1 LQNTKELQEKRDTI
15 AAALKAAG
23 LDVLASEGTY
33 FITASI
39 RNLTNE
45 PDREFCMRLT
55 REAGVGPIPISA
67 FYSAGGPTDLVRFAF
82 CKKHTV
88 LEEAGR
94 RLVGY
99 FSSSQ
104 GRESRRGN

>member
-1 LQNTKELQEKRDTI
+1 L
-15 AAALKAAG
+15 G
-23 LDVLASEGTY
+23 VLGSEGTY

-82 CKKHTV
+82 CKKQAV

-94 RLVGY
+94 RLVAY
-99 FSSSQ
+99 FASRE
-104 GRESRRGN
+104 GRESRRANP